1 MTVQTTFCK
10 ANDNNNNRSALVILQ
25 WLSSL
30 SLYSCRSETAQE
42 PRLLRHLGRWRSSSC
57 ERIVL
62 CNILHVESLEH
73 TEISISDKADANIFA
88 Y

>member
-42 PRLLRHLGRWRSSSC
+42 PRLSETLRAV
-57 ERIVL
+57 EIFVL
-62 CNILHVESLEH
+62 
-73 TEISISDKADANIFA
+73 
-88 Y
+88 